1 MIRKNLLKYIKL
13 LFIKKNKKMFFVLI
27 KINLFNFKNKK
38 KKYIYI
44 KLN

>member
-38 KKYIYI
+38 KKIYI